1 MWHTCRVTSSE
12 RIARLRIELAD
23 ISPPIWRRVE
33 VPLDLT
39 FKHLHDVI
47 QAVMGWEDCHL

>member
-1 MWHTCRVTSSE
+1 VTSSE